1 MKGPRKP
8 RNFYEKMP
16 EGIED
21 NYVDELFLKGMA
33 HKNSFPDLHYPVMI
47 KNTVEIVHV
56 INSVFIQISLF
67 HVLVNSSDDSKIE
80 NAFFAITIALS
91 LVGYIL
97 YSYFKIEDMKIDQE
111 PGKQLSLNNI
121 FGWEFL
127 HNIKSILFL
136 SMILSLITPILGSLT
151 VTYSD
156 DTIILDYASKFN
168 QSILT
173 NFLLVT
179 VFVHLIYYDFEMINQ
194 KPDLNLNNFKHRPAQ
209 SAISGA
215 VNIN

>member
-1 MKGPRKP
+1 
-8 RNFYEKMP
+8 MP

-56 INSVFIQISLF
+56 INSVFCQISLF

-91 LVGYIL
+91 LVGYII
-97 YSYFKIEDMKIDQE
+97 YSYFKIEDIKIDQE
-111 PGKQLSLNNI
+111 PGKQLSLFKII

-127 HNIKSILFL
+127 NNIRSILFL

-156 DTIILDYASKFN
+156 DTIILDYASKFL
-168 QSILT
+168 Q
-173 NFLLVT
+173 F
-179 VFVHLIYYDFEMINQ
+179 
-194 KPDLNLNNFKHRPAQ
+194 
-209 SAISGA
+209 
-215 VNIN
+215 

>member
-1 MKGPRKP
+1 
-8 RNFYEKMP
+8 
-16 EGIED
+16 
-21 NYVDELFLKGMA
+21 MA

-111 PGKQLSLNNI
+111 PGK
-121 FGWEFL
+121 
-127 HNIKSILFL
+127 
-136 SMILSLITPILGSLT
+136 
-151 VTYSD
+151 
-156 DTIILDYASKFN
+156 
-168 QSILT
+168 
-173 NFLLVT
+173 
-179 VFVHLIYYDFEMINQ
+179 
-194 KPDLNLNNFKHRPAQ
+194 
-209 SAISGA
+209 
-215 VNIN
+215 

>member
-1 MKGPRKP
+1 
-8 RNFYEKMP
+8 MP

-156 DTIILDYASKFN
+156 DTIILDYASKLN

-179 VFVHLIYYDFEMINQ
+179 VFVHLIYYDFEMIN
-194 KPDLNLNNFKHRPAQ
+194 
-209 SAISGA
+209 
-215 VNIN
+215 

>member
-1 MKGPRKP
+1 
-8 RNFYEKMP
+8 MP

-111 PGKQLSLNNI
+111 PGK
-121 FGWEFL
+121 
-127 HNIKSILFL
+127 
-136 SMILSLITPILGSLT
+136 
-151 VTYSD
+151 
-156 DTIILDYASKFN
+156 
-168 QSILT
+168 
-173 NFLLVT
+173 
-179 VFVHLIYYDFEMINQ
+179 
-194 KPDLNLNNFKHRPAQ
+194 
-209 SAISGA
+209 
-215 VNIN
+215 